1 MTTPLQA
8 ARRAQGWS
16 QVRAVSELVRLAK
29 WKEIHVA
36 SAASLKTQLSRWEN
50 GHVTPDYYQA
60 LLCEIYKST
69 PGELGFGIQE
79 LSDGA
84 SKERSPGAALI
95 TKREWTR
102 DDLSSLSA
110 SFDNA
115 ISRSVL
121 ADIEMLAHEWLAA
134 DTPQLIELC
143 AGRRIGDSLIE
154 TTEHRVIQLRRA
166 DDYMSGRTSHTLV
179 HQELQTTTKLL
190 DEATLTEDQ
199 TRRLLTATGE
209 LAQLAAWVTA
219 DAGLYKQAASYAEGG
234 ILAAH
239 AADNAPL
246 AGNIIST
253 LSYQL
258 ANTGNPRQAAML
270 ARTAYAGARHSATAS
285 TKALL
290 LERVAWADAKSG
302 DLVSCERAL
311 GQVEENFSHA
321 KPEDNPDWV
330 YWLNREEIDVMA
342 GRCFTE
348 LKQPARAE
356 PLLRSATSDYNNA
369 LVRENSLYL
378 SWLAED
384 YILLN
389 EIDLASQV
397 ATHVLE
403 LGSRA
408 NSARTDERL
417 RHLARLLRRCKD
429 VQAAAGFL
437 DQYKDLSL
445 RIPRR

>member
-1 MTTPLQA
+1 MS
-8 ARRAQGWS
+8 RRTIT
-16 QVRAVSELVRLAK
+16 R
-29 WKEIHVA
+29 
-36 SAASLKTQLSRWEN
+36 
-50 GHVTPDYYQA
+50 A
-60 LLCEIYKST
+60 LLCELLKAA
-69 PGELGFGIQE
+69 PAELGFGIQE
-79 LSDGA
+79 LPAGQAREST
-84 SKERSPGAALI
+84 PGAALI

-102 DDLSSLSA
+102 DDINSLSA
-110 SFDNA
+110 SFDDA
-115 ISRSVL
+115 ISSSLL

-134 DTPQLIELC
+134 DKPQLIELD
-143 AGRRIGDSLIE
+143 AGRRIGDSLVA

-166 DDYMSGRTSHTLV
+166 DDFVSGRTSHTLV
-179 HQELQTTTKLL
+179 QQELQATTKLL
-190 DEATLTEDQ
+190 NEATLSEDQ

-209 LAQLAAWVTA
+209 LAQLAAWVAA
-219 DAGLYKQAASYAEGG
+219 DAGLYKQAARYTEGG
-234 ILAAH
+234 VLAAH
-239 AADNAPL
+239 AADNEPL
-246 AGNIIST
+246 AANIIST

-258 ANTGNPRQAAML
+258 ANTGNPRQAALL

-311 GQVEENFSHA
+311 GQVEENFNHA
-321 KPEDNPDWV
+321 KPEDDPDWV

-348 LKQPARAE
+348 LKQPSRAE
-356 PLLRSATSDYNNA
+356 PLLRTATSSYDNA
-369 LVRENSLYL
+369 LVRENALYL

-389 EIDLASQV
+389 EIEFAAET
-397 ATHVLE
+397 ATRVLE
-403 LGSRA
+403 LASRA

-417 RHLARLLRRCKD
+417 RHLAMLLRRYKD

-437 DQYKDLSL
+437 DQYKELSSGL
-445 RIPRR
+445 HGDD